1 MNVQNTVKTANGS
14 QPPIYEDD
22 DNGNI
27 SEAENLSSVLKQECN
42 VNVCDQGSGALD
54 WSTSLKEIGFSPSS
68 PNALELDDTVD
79 YTSKVTEHGRLKEKA
94 DLSESSKL
102 RLTYTSTVE
111 EGDTVDYINHEHFHL
126 QSGSTFSS
134 HTPTQ
139 ACTSSEI
146 MKGPD
151 HFRYMHNQNVEQFVP
166 SLQQLTDECNGKTE
180 LPRTLQFTLKQAE
193 EVCGNLI
200 TTTDNNNKRTE
211 MENHE
216 CFSNTHSLS
225 WDLSDELCLRK
236 NSFVSSGSEKPMS
249 TSLLEGSG
257 FPNTTDVFSGSV
269 KLPNGEMDSC
279 QGSGPSGK
287 DFFEVPQ
294 HKDSKETE
302 KLKMS
307 ATPEP
312 GVFTSDTGAMHLE
325 DTLGSNKKM
334 VADDHLHHYVDKI
347 MEKGDRNLNICA
359 AQVLSS
365 EPVIPVLQI
374 KESLETN
381 DVNEIHL
388 ADASSLQSCNKFKY
402 PISDAI
408 DVLNNLSGP
417 SCDDT
422 FLIPSP
428 NSSNQTQTS
437 TPLPESRNITFAV
450 PELDN
455 LSEHDDKRKSNVNL
469 KDPKIN
475 DLECFRS
482 GCINGTLKPAT
493 RKLAVV
499 PPASK
504 AKKNE
509 VISFPKPN
517 FKNVKAKVSTRPAF
531 QSKDGMPSS
540 SKPSPRSPLSTASS
554 PVVSPRTTASA
565 FNTLRKKSI
574 QEHNLRSETPIAKS
588 QKQAINKQLFP
599 SQVAHVPTHS
609 KHALGKVSRTAVLKQ
624 TQDELDK
631 ASSSNSTHSSGSAA
645 AVTCTA
651 TCRPLETGEKP
662 STVPTQTAGRMAPM
676 GPDKVTQNGIVDPP
690 YKQADSQNGNCITG
704 DIFANLVPLANSAK
718 NLNKN
723 LVSCLRNSATQ
734 SACPARGRVLPND
747 QRRGSTTR
755 NAVTVRVS
763 SPPKVVPQTV
773 IDVGLGSP
781 KRKPISVKDSAAI
794 GTRSLPRSRVPVKG
808 TTLQR
813 APSVSSVCS
822 TQSEQSTQSSRSTT
836 ASIKTEEVPAKCMR
850 QNGVSCA
857 QPLKSTFSRVRSQS
871 LKVTQT
877 VTKKSPSAIPA
888 VTKSTPSSVPVTRR
902 VEPKTFSNAGNL
914 GVHGLR
920 NIAVEK
926 GKQKTSPRGPVAHAQ
941 TPPVDT
947 KANELTECKA
957 VCEQQRGVI
966 KQLKNLLTC
975 SNQRFEALTVVI
987 QQVINQRED
996 ALKKRKELS
1005 QELLNLR
1012 GDLVSTSST
1021 CEKLEREKNDLLVAY
1036 EGILQKVKDEHQAEL
1051 NDLEEKLKQFYIGEC
1066 EKLQSIFIEEAEKYK
1081 NELQEKVDDLN
1092 STHESFRLEIEVS
1105 HSNTIETLKED
1116 FEKSLTEI
1124 KNTHDKENKTIVES
1138 FKEKQIELE
1147 KKIEELKQENESLKE
1162 KLKCEEEQRKL
1173 SKEKSVQKNPQVMYL
1188 EQELESLKAV
1198 LEIKNEKLH
1207 QQDKKLMQIEKLVE
1221 TNTILVERLN
1231 KCQQEN
1237 EDLKARMANHV
1248 ALSRQLSTEQEVLQR
1263 SLEKE
1268 SKVNKRL
1275 SMENEELL
1283 WKLHNGDLCSPKK
1296 LSPSSPGIPFHT
1308 PRNSGSFSSPT
1319 VSPR

>member
-1 MNVQNTVKTANGS
+1 MKCPDLIKGSWKNTRMNVQNTVKTANGS

-27 SEAENLSSVLKQECN
+27 SEAENLPSLLKQECN

-54 WSTSLKEIGFSPSS
+54 WSTSLKEIVFSPSS
-68 PNALELDDTVD
+68 PNAFELDDTVD

-102 RLTYTSTVE
+102 RLTYISTVE
-111 EGDTVDYINHEHFHL
+111 EGDTVDYINHEQFHL
-126 QSGSTFSS
+126 RSGSTFSS

-151 HFRYMHNQNVEQFVP
+151 HFRYMHNRNVEQFVP

-193 EVCGNLI
+193 EVCANLI

-211 MENHE
+211 TENHE

-249 TSLLEGSG
+249 TSLLEGSE

-269 KLPNGEMDSC
+269 KWANGEMDSC

-287 DFFEVPQ
+287 YFFEVPQ

-334 VADDHLHHYVDKI
+334 VADDRLHHYVDEI

-374 KESLETN
+374 KESLETKY
-381 DVNEIHL
+381 VNEVHL
-388 ADASSLQSCNKFKY
+388 EDASSLQSCHKSKY

-455 LSEHDDKRKSNVNL
+455 LSEHDDKRKSNVSL

-517 FKNVKAKVSTRPAF
+517 FKNVKAKVSTRPALL
-531 QSKDGMPSS
+531 SKDGISSS
-540 SKPSPRSPLSTASS
+540 SKPSARSPLSTASS

-565 FNTLRKKSI
+565 INTLRKKSI
-574 QEHNLRSETPIAKS
+574 QEHNLRTETPIAKS
-588 QKQAINKQLFP
+588 QKQAINKPLFP

-624 TQDELDK
+624 TQDDLDK

-651 TCRPLETGEKP
+651 SCRPLETGEKP

-676 GPDKVTQNGIVDPP
+676 GPDKITQNGIVDPP
-690 YKQADSQNGNCITG
+690 YEQADSQNGNCITG

-734 SACPARGRVLPND
+734 SACPARGRALPND

-763 SPPKVVPQTV
+763 SPPKVAPQTV
-773 IDVGLGSP
+773 I
-781 KRKPISVKDSAAI
+781 A
-794 GTRSLPRSRVPVKG
+794 
-808 TTLQR
+808 TT
-813 APSVSSVCS
+813 
-822 TQSEQSTQSSRSTT
+822 T
-836 ASIKTEEVPAKCMR
+836 SIKTEEVPAKCMR

-888 VTKSTPSSVPVTRR
+888 VTKFTPSSVPVTRR
-902 VEPKTFSNAGNL
+902 VELKTSSNAGNL

-966 KQLKNLLTC
+966 KQLKNLLTS

-1021 CEKLEREKNDLLVAY
+1021 CEKLEKEKNELLVAY

-1138 FKEKQIELE
+1138 FKEKQAELE

-1173 SKEKSVQKNPQVMYL
+1173 SKEKSVQKKPQVMYL

-1207 QQDKKLMQIEKLVE
+1207 QQDKKIMQIEKLVE

-1268 SKVNKRL
+1268 SKANKRL

-1296 LSPSSPGIPFHT
+1296 LSPSSPGISFHT